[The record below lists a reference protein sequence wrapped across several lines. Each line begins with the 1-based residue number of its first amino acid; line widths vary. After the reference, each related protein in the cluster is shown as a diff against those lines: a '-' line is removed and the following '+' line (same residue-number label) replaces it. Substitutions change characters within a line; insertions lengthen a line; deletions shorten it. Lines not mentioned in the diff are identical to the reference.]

1 MLAKEISVEAFLAS
15 GAAID
20 TWRSLRLHLGD
31 EIGNGLRRR
40 QSPVPFAI
48 RPRAFRGFA
57 FDELEQCCVLEVV
70 DLDGEI
76 LVLTLPAADLETAK
90 QLYERRGHVVA
101 IVAEARVAGS
111 RLVIRPVSMLAG
123 SHGDLTVHNLD
134 FDAWSPDGV
143 REKALRRLQKAFAH
157 GAKPMK
163 RRLDPLDQ
171 ALSRI
176 LDVAIAIVEHTPVR
190 DPEAVTSQCDA
201 LGLTYLGRAVRKMLR
216 TMAVR
221 DALAVGYIAA
231 EAETAIALQS

>member
-1 MLAKEISVEAFLAS
+1 
-15 GAAID
+15 
-20 TWRSLRLHLGD
+20 
-31 EIGNGLRRR
+31 
-40 QSPVPFAI
+40 
-48 RPRAFRGFA
+48 
-57 FDELEQCCVLEVV
+57 
-70 DLDGEI
+70 
-76 LVLTLPAADLETAK
+76 
-90 QLYERRGHVVA
+90 
-101 IVAEARVAGS
+101 
-111 RLVIRPVSMLAG
+111 MLAG